1 MNDLIHPIIAYYPAI
16 TATDGIII
24 RQLLWLWARPKNWET
39 PSIIQ
44 LLLIQNTW
52 IDDYYFLKCNSIG
65 VAPIFLLPFS
75 SFLYMKFMKLFQQKW
90 KRVVEKSKLLGCDVD
105 CSPLFS
111 GRRGWWTKCKPNDIL
126 RLWMEEADYKYGI
139 RPHHAGSFFVQAQAN
154 FSPSWRG
161 HISSVLP
168 LRKYTQYKDT
178 HITRAMKSIGNT
190 K

>member
-1 MNDLIHPIIAYYPAI
+1 M
-16 TATDGIII
+16 III
-24 RQLLWLWARPKNWET
+24 
-39 PSIIQ
+39 
-44 LLLIQNTW
+44 
-52 IDDYYFLKCNSIG
+52 FLKCKCNSIG

-75 SFLYMKFMKLFQQKW
+75 SFLYLNFIKLFQQKW

-168 LRKYTQYKDT
+168 LRKYTQYKHT
-178 HITRAMKSIGNT
+178 HHPSDEINRQHEIEKKYWTLGKVDPLVGPTQFTFLFFFSVLYV
-190 K
+190 